1 MEASPQRFTVGQA
14 VVTVFNAGDIQYD
27 LAENLIA
34 DEAIL
39 RDRYAAQVSAPL
51 HVPMQCIHIQT
62 PQAVVMVDAASSEI
76 EADSPFRIAGY
87 SPPAPLP
94 EQMAAAGIDANAV
107 ESLVITHAHWD
118 HYNGLTVPA
127 EGGGRAPICAQA
139 SVYLGRAD
147 WESAEMRA
155 ALAKPE
161 TLQARTFGV
170 VAQLG
175 RLAPVAGRRE
185 IAPGI
190 EIVPTPGET
199 PGHVMVRVSSDGQA
213 LYCVGD
219 VYHHPIEAEQPG
231 WAAPWADLES
241 ICAIREALAVRA
253 QAEGA
258 LIIATHIRGAGRL
271 TQTKEG
277 VRWVEA

>member
-1 MEASPQRFTVGQA
+1 MEAGPQRFTVGQA
-14 VVTVFNAGDIQYD
+14 AVTVFNAGDIVYD

-34 DEAIL
+34 DEAVL
-39 RDRYAAQVSAPL
+39 RERYAAQVSAPL
-51 HVPMQCIHIQT
+51 HLPMQCIHIQT
-62 PQAVVMVDAASSEI
+62 PQAAVMVDAASYEMD
-76 EADSPFRIAGY
+76 ADSPFRIAGY

-94 EQMAAAGIDANAV
+94 EQMAAAGIDAGAV

-127 EGGGRAPICAQA
+127 AGGGRMPICARAQ
-139 SVYLGRAD
+139 VYMGKAD
-147 WESAEMRA
+147 WESAEMQA
-155 ALAKPE
+155 AVAAPE

-199 PGHVMVRVSSDGQA
+199 PGHVMVRVSSDGQT

-253 QAEGA
+253 PAEDA

-271 TQTKEG
+271 RQTGEG
-277 VRWVEA
+277 MRWVEA